1 MSMFFLRRLIKFT
14 LISFIFLSPISLSAT
29 PTSIDTFEGLKESI
43 SQRIALKNNKT
54 PLQDASIALVLDFHG
69 VIVKEKVQP
78 NLPVG
83 EEEAR
88 NPLVTLTEGAREFL
102 EFLKAYQVPFVV
114 ATAWKPFD
122 QVLDEV
128 KKLGLVDLL
137 DIQNSDITSAV
148 WTLGRN
154 QKIKFYQ
161 AGKLIA
167 LRYTDDWLNIPGD
180 PFYRQKIYGV
190 EAYFSM
196 GKSQEEKTEFFSSLS
211 FIGVVDDSV
220 DNLDIARNDFNWSI
234 HPQHG
239 TQLLLLHF
247 KPEAY
252 KQSLLLDNLD
262 KESWSS
268 SDDDTESPDDAAPH
282 ISDGAHPSLKSVWIG
297 GPPSPPTSS
306 YFLDRKK
313 D

>member
-1 MSMFFLRRLIKFT
+1 MFFLRRVIKFT
-14 LISFIFLSPISLSAT
+14 LISFIFLSPISLSA
-29 PTSIDTFEGLKESI
+29 PLTSIDTFEGLKGYI

-69 VIVKEKVQP
+69 VIVKEKVHP
-78 NLPVG
+78 NRPVG

-88 NPLVTLTEGAREFL
+88 APLVNLEEGAREFL
-102 EFLKAYQVPFVV
+102 EFLKTYQIPFVV
-114 ATAWKPFD
+114 ATAWRPFD

-137 DIQNSDITSAV
+137 DIQTSNITSAV

-154 QKIKFYQ
+154 QKIKFYH

-167 LRYTDDWLNIPGD
+167 LRYTDDWLNTSGD

-196 GKSQEEKTEFFSSLS
+196 GKSQEEKTEFFSNLS

-239 TQLLLLHF
+239 TQLVLFHF

-252 KQSLLLDNLD
+252 EESLLLDNLD

-268 SDDDTESPDDAAPH
+268 SDDNTESSDDAASF
-282 ISDGAHPSLKSVWIG
+282 ISDGTHPSLKSVWID

-306 YFLDRKK
+306 HLLNGKK